1 MRLAVAAIAFGG
13 LAAGAAGCGG
23 EGLSAG
29 QTPPTAPVS
38 SPPSVQSTPPPSL
51 STVPAKPKPR
61 PTGLPVPV
69 PGTGTLT
76 AHVRKAKLVRSRPG
90 GKRIALMKRRTE
102 WKSPRVVTVVKR
114 RGEWLGVLLP
124 ELRNGHVGWIDG
136 RKDVEL
142 FRTPWSIV
150 ADISRRV
157 ATIRHNGRVYLRTR
171 LAVGTPSAPTPRG
184 KFAVTDKL
192 TTGSDLGPYGCC
204 ILALSGHQPSI
215 PQGWGG
221 GDRIAMHGTPTP
233 QTIGQAA
240 SHGCLRV
247 TNDVAAK
254 LVDHVPL
261 GTRVTIHD

>member
-1 MRLAVAAIAFGG
+1 MRLAVAAVALGG

-29 QTPPTAPVS
+29 QPPPTAPVS
-38 SPPSVQSTPPPSL
+38 APPVQSTPPPSL
-51 STVPAKPKPR
+51 TAVPAQAKR
-61 PTGLPVPV
+61 PVGALPAHV

-76 AHVRKAKLVRSRPG
+76 AYVRKAKVLRSRPG
-90 GKRIALMKRRTE
+90 GKRIALMKRLTE
-102 WKSPRVVTVVKR
+102 WKSPRVVTVVRR
-114 RGEWLGVLLP
+114 RGDWLGILAP

-142 FRTPWSIV
+142 HRTNWSIV

-157 ATIRHNGRVYLRTR
+157 ATIRHDGRVYLRTR
-171 LAVGTPSAPTPRG
+171 LAVGSPSAPTPRG
-184 KFAVTDKL
+184 RFAVTDKL
-192 TTGSDLGPYGCC
+192 TTGSDFGPYGCC
-204 ILALSGHQPSI
+204 ILAFTGHQPSI